1 MNLLFSFVECYPV
14 KHGSSSLVFS
24 LKSIQ
29 VINVII
35 VTLALHA
42 WSADGGSSPC
52 SWWANP
58 EPAPDVALVLFK
70 AEQTD
75 SSKYLQRIIFVTVFN
90 NNDSNAFSQITGA
103 LL

>member
-1 MNLLFSFVECYPV
+1 MNLLFSFVERYPV
-14 KHGSSSLVFS
+14 KNGSSSLVFS

-29 VINVII
+29 VNVII
-35 VTLALHA
+35 VTLALHV

-58 EPAPDVALVLFK
+58 EPAPDVALVLFR

-75 SSKYLQRIIFVTVFN
+75 SSKNICREESLLRYLIIM
-90 NNDSNAFSQITGA
+90 SPMLSAK
-103 LL
+103 